1 MTRGTQC
8 QDEQGSSW
16 GQVSSLVG
24 EHLYKYCII
33 SHNKIKIGSYT
44 SVLVYGYYIELDE
57 TIIRYVHYS
66 YKLTC
71 RAFTIHMVAAYHNL
85 CMRIQN

>member
-1 MTRGTQC
+1 MSMRGERPSFANVIQQWWKMSRGTQC

-33 SHNKIKIGSYT
+33 AQDKIGSYT
-44 SVLVYGYYIELDE
+44 SVLVYGYYIELDIS
-57 TIIRYVHYS
+57 IIRYVHYS
-66 YKLTC
+66 NT
-71 RAFTIHMVAAYHNL
+71 VDSG
-85 CMRIQN
+85 